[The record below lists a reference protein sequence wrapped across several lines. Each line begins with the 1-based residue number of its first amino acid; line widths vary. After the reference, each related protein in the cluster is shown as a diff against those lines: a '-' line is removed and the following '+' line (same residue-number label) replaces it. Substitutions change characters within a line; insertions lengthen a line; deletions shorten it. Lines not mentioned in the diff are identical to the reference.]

1 MLAYTAAIRTALA
14 PAGDAP
20 YLLDS
25 LEGDPEVSRSF
36 ALRFKNKVLLPL
48 VAKRAFAPLG
58 KALAETR

>member
-1 MLAYTAAIRTALA
+1 
-14 PAGDAP
+14 
-20 YLLDS
+20 
-25 LEGDPEVSRSF
+25 VSRSF